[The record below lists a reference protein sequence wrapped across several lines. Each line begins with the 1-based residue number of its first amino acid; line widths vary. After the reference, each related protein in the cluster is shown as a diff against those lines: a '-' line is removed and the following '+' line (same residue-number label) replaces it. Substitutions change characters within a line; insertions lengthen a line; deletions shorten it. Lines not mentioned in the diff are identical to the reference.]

1 MLKATTAS
9 VNRGIGFQPV
19 VSADRL
25 EAYPMEFDNSSFSH
39 HARDLIYASDLINAY
54 HSRDKI
60 SDDVF

>member
-1 MLKATTAS
+1 
-9 VNRGIGFQPV
+9 
-19 VSADRL
+19 
-25 EAYPMEFDNSSFSH
+25 MEFDNSSFSH